1 MSSVP
6 RKKLRASSVLES
18 RMEREIM
25 KNLEQAIFHARSFVG
40 PATGFTWG
48 TKIYEP
54 ENNDLR
60 APLKREIIAFA
71 TKVMQH
77 FENGMR
83 NESIARF
90 PSNTETYLSRVEA
103 ELTDPEQ
110 SDYCKFIG
118 AIQQVIDIGNA
129 L

>member
-1 MSSVP
+1 
-6 RKKLRASSVLES
+6 
-18 RMEREIM
+18 M

-40 PATGFTWG
+40 PTTGLTWG

-54 ENNDLR
+54 EDNDPQ

-83 NESIARF
+83 NGSIVHF
-90 PSNTETYLSRVEA
+90 PSNAETYLSKVEA

-110 SDYCKFIG
+110 SDYRKYVG